1 MPATSIFLKGERMNE
16 LQKLWQNIKKLKNV
30 KKAKEQQEKTT
41 KLKAYILQNQEFLKI
56 RERNVQQLELL
67 KNKLTTQDF
76 ETLVNILENFA
87 NELCD
92 VLAKSDNVHI
102 Y

>member
-1 MPATSIFLKGERMNE
+1 MNE

-30 KKAKEQQEKTT
+30 KKAKEQQEKTI
-41 KLKAYILQNQEFLKI
+41 KLKEYILQNQEFLKI

-67 KNKLTTQDF
+67 KNKLTTHDY